1 MPMTMLQI
9 LGKTPQSR
17 RDNAAFVRVKSA
29 KVQNT
34 PYKTLKYVAQT
45 YSTHDANGQ
54 PKRAAPKTHTTT
66 VETNGKQV
74 VVECTCED
82 FWAVWEFALNQH
94 KAARI
99 KHSNGLPPVERNP
112 KWRPGCCKHVFH
124 FGQDLLR
131 KGKVV

>member
-29 KVQNT
+29 KMTRTN
-34 PYKTLKYVAQT
+34 YNTLKYEAKT

-54 PKRAAPKTHTTT
+54 AKKSKPAIHTTI

-74 VVECTCED
+74 VVECSCED
-82 FWAVWEFALNQH
+82 FWAVWEFALNQK

-99 KHSNGLPPVERNP
+99 KHSNGQPPVERNP

-131 KGKVV
+131 RGKVS